1 MAWVRKEEILENF
14 FFSFGVVRRSRLRSG
29 KKKKK
34 SSPFFVFSL
43 FSFQNQNIKNTLDS
57 SRTTTAAR

>member
-34 SSPFFVFSL
+34 KAHLSLSSLSFPFK
-43 FSFQNQNIKNTLDS
+43 IKT
-57 SRTTTAAR
+57 